1 MSETDV
7 VTRGDL
13 ADAVDTFFDRVRD
26 YFPPP
31 VFVGRGQANMV
42 SVLVALIVLYISLR
56 PAMKLKEQAT
66 NPMEEITAIGVIV
79 ACVIITLIVQRIV
92 AGAVYNFSMLDLNR
106 QHFANKH
113 WVSEY
118 SKAKVFSPL

>member
-7 VTRGDL
+7 VTKGDL

-31 VFVGRGQANMV
+31 VFVGRGQATMV
-42 SVLVALIVLYISLR
+42 SVLVSLVVLFISLQ
-56 PAMKLKEQAT
+56 PAMKLRENAT
-66 NPMEEITAIGVIV
+66 TPMEEITAVGVIV
-79 ACVIITLIVQRIV
+79 ACVIVTLFVQQTLTGV
-92 AGAVYNFSMLDLNR
+92 VYNFSMHSLNR
-106 QHFANKH
+106 QHIANTH

-118 SKAKVFSPL
+118 RKAKTTSLL